1 MEIFFSINDIKI
13 NQPRGVKSLILSVWS
28 LCSIRV
34 VTYPIGFSYVLLKFQ
49 YTTIIQKKLQN
60 KSKTK
65 TEKAMGCEK
74 KGAEWETI
82 STTPKVQNNEAS
94 RYLIFFNE
102 TVLQGLQ
109 NSCLKTSWR
118 TGIKLFVSSQSSLV
132 DLVKLLSLKVR
143 FWLKKTKLLAD
154 G

>member
-1 MEIFFSINDIKI
+1 
-13 NQPRGVKSLILSVWS
+13 
-28 LCSIRV
+28 
-34 VTYPIGFSYVLLKFQ
+34 
-49 YTTIIQKKLQN
+49 
-60 KSKTK
+60 
-65 TEKAMGCEK
+65 MGCEK

-82 STTPKVQNNEAS
+82 STTPKLQNNEAS

-109 NSCLKTSWR
+109 NSYLKTSWR
-118 TGIKLFVSSQSSLV
+118 TGIKLLVSSQSSLV